1 MFCFFFHQDHLIG
14 KNLKLL
20 RQLLFEKI
28 GEFAKRWGVL
38 LISEISSIF
47 LFSVLDYYP
56 KTKNPFG
63 SDEEHEE
70 ESEKPVPLLRKN
82 KSMSMSLSN
91 LNSNTLRNKSMS
103 LISINST
110 ISGSTNT
117 LERRRRRSR
126 KSYRAPEPPKG
137 IRPFSLILETSEKSA
152 WNWYIK
158 VTKIQSIFSFWS

>member
-1 MFCFFFHQDHLIG
+1 MRKDGVISSQYLKFPSFFFL
-14 KNLKLL
+14 
-20 RQLLFEKI
+20 
-28 GEFAKRWGVL
+28 
-38 LISEISSIF
+38 

-63 SDEEHEE
+63 SDEEQEE
-70 ESEKPVPLLRKN
+70 EKSEKPVPLLRKN

-137 IRPFSLILETSEKSA
+137 IRPFSLILEASEKSA
-152 WNWYIK
+152 
-158 VTKIQSIFSFWS
+158 

>member
-1 MFCFFFHQDHLIG
+1 MRKDGVISSQYLKFPSFFFL
-14 KNLKLL
+14 
-20 RQLLFEKI
+20 
-28 GEFAKRWGVL
+28 
-38 LISEISSIF
+38 

-63 SDEEHEE
+63 SDEEQEE
-70 ESEKPVPLLRKN
+70 EKSEKPVPLLRKN

-117 LERRRRRSR
+117 LERQRRRSR

-137 IRPFSLILETSEKSA
+137 IRPFSLILEASEKSA
-152 WNWYIK
+152 
-158 VTKIQSIFSFWS
+158 

>member
-1 MFCFFFHQDHLIG
+1 MGWSAHNTWNYQHFL
-14 KNLKLL
+14 
-20 RQLLFEKI
+20 
-28 GEFAKRWGVL
+28 
-38 LISEISSIF
+38 F

-137 IRPFSLILETSEKSA
+137 IRPFSLILEASEKSA

-158 VTKIQSIFSFWS
+158 VTKIQSIFSFSS

>member
-1 MFCFFFHQDHLIG
+1 MRKD
-14 KNLKLL
+14 
-20 RQLLFEKI
+20 QLTIF
-28 GEFAKRWGVL
+28 
-38 LISEISSIF
+38 EISNIF
-47 LFSVLDYYP
+47 FLSFSVLDYYP

-63 SDEEHEE
+63 SDEEQEE

-137 IRPFSLILETSEKSA
+137 IRPFSLILEASEKSA

-158 VTKIQSIFSFWS
+158 VTKIQSIFSFSS

>member
-1 MFCFFFHQDHLIG
+1 MGCSAHIWNFFH
-14 KNLKLL
+14 
-20 RQLLFEKI
+20 
-28 GEFAKRWGVL
+28 
-38 LISEISSIF
+38 F

-63 SDEEHEE
+63 SDEELEE
-70 ESEKPVPLLRKN
+70 PEKPVPLLRKN

-103 LISINST
+103 LMSINST

-117 LERRRRRSR
+117 LERQRRRSR

-137 IRPFSLILETSEKSA
+137 IRPFSLILEASEKSA

-158 VTKIQSIFSFWS
+158 VTKIQSIFSFSS